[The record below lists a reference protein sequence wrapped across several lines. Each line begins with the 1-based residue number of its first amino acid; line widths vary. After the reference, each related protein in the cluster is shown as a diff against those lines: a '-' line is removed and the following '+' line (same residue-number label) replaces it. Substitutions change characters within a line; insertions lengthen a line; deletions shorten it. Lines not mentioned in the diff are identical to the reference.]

1 MRSRDGFYR
10 SAFALAVPV
19 ALQSMLQASFSA
31 VDQIMIGRLGSVSVA
46 GVGLAGKF
54 SSIHGVLTAS
64 VGTVAAVMLA
74 QYLGQGNKPALRRSF
89 RVNLGIALGVAAVFA
104 LVCLALPRRIMALY
118 STDAPTVEI
127 AAEYL
132 SLLAGSFV
140 PAAAS
145 TLLSALLRCMEK
157 PLLPLYAGIA
167 SALVNTA
174 LNALLI
180 FGGPGVPAMGARG
193 AALATLI
200 AQWVNLLILL
210 ALWRRIPHSGD
221 AGGRAA
227 KAGHFNW
234 RKYGAMLLPVLA
246 CELFW
251 SLGENVYAGV
261 YGRLGAQACAA
272 MTLTNPVQSLN
283 IGALCGLSQA
293 AGVLVGKALGRGD
306 GDGAD
311 RAARRLMLCGLA
323 ASAVLSGLILCI
335 APLYVRI
342 FRVEPEVRQMT
353 RRILAVYAAV
363 APVKV
368 QNMILGGGVI
378 RSGGRTSYILWV
390 DLIGTWCFG
399 VPLACISAF
408 VWKLPVHWVYG
419 LLSLEECV
427 RLAISLGIFRSRRW
441 MRRLEA

>member
-54 SSIHGVLTAS
+54 ASIHGVLTAS

-180 FGGPGVPAMGARG
+180 FGGPGFPAMGARG

-200 AQWVNLLILL
+200 AQWVNLLLL
-210 ALWRRIPHSGD
+210 MLLCRGVSKPLRGASM
-221 AGGRAA
+221 
-227 KAGHFNW
+227 GHQRFNW
-234 RKYGAMLLPVLA
+234 RQYGAMLLPVLA

-272 MTLTNPVQSLN
+272 MTLTNPVQNLN

-306 GDGAD
+306 RDGAD

>member
-104 LVCLALPRRIMALY
+104 LVCLALPRRIMTLY

-210 ALWRRIPHSGD
+210 ALW
-221 AGGRAA
+221 
-227 KAGHFNW
+227 
-234 RKYGAMLLPVLA
+234 
-246 CELFW
+246 
-251 SLGENVYAGV
+251 
-261 YGRLGAQACAA
+261 
-272 MTLTNPVQSLN
+272 
-283 IGALCGLSQA
+283 
-293 AGVLVGKALGRGD
+293 
-306 GDGAD
+306 
-311 RAARRLMLCGLA
+311 RLMLCGLA